1 MRRPLVLLLA
11 LVPFLATPA
20 LAQGNLIIVGGGGRP
35 DTIMGKFVELAGG
48 PGARILVIPNASANA
63 EGAGESQ
70 AEGLRRLGADA
81 SFVALDAASADDPA
95 VLERF
100 EGVTGVWF
108 PGGVQ
113 SRLMDVIGGTRAA
126 DAIRQVYTRG
136 GVVGGS
142 SAGAAVMTTPMIT
155 GGEKRPAREDDD
167 WNIIERN
174 NVEWADGLDLLPD
187 AVVDQHFVRR
197 KRHNR
202 LMSLAM
208 EYPDKVGA
216 GIDEATAIWVKA
228 DATWEVLGRSVVV
241 IYDARPANVSPDRLP
256 LGAANMRLHV
266 LPHGGMFNPAT
277 GAAIMP
283 GGSVPVKRF

>member
-11 LVPFLATPA
+11 LIPFLATPA

-48 PGARILVIPNASANA
+48 PGARILVIPNASADA

-81 SFVALDAASADDPA
+81 THLVLDSLSADEPA
-95 VLERF
+95 ILERF
-100 EGVTGVWF
+100 QGVTGVWF

-113 SRLMDVIGGTRAA
+113 SRLMDVIGGTRTAE
-126 DAIRQVYTRG
+126 AIRQVYARG

-155 GGEKRPAREDDD
+155 GGEQRPLREDDD
-167 WNIIERN
+167 WNIIERD
-174 NVEWADGLDLLPD
+174 NVEWADGLALLPD
-187 AVVDQHFVRR
+187 AIVDQHFVRR

-228 DATWEVLGRSVVV
+228 DATWEILGRSVVV
-241 IYDARPANVSPDRLP
+241 IYDARPANVSPERQP

-266 LPHGGMFNPAT
+266 LPHGAMFNPAT

>member
-1 MRRPLVLLLA
+1 MRRSLLLTLA
-11 LVPFLATPA
+11 LLTVLAPPA
-20 LAQGNLIIVGGGGRP
+20 LAQGNLVIVGGGGRP

-48 PGARILVIPNASANA
+48 EGARILVIPNASADA
-63 EGAGESQ
+63 EAAGGSQ

-81 SFVALDAASADDPA
+81 FHVVLDSVSADDPGVQA
-95 VLERF
+95 HF

-113 SRLMDVIGGTRAA
+113 SRLMGVIGGSRTA
-126 DAIRQVYTRG
+126 DLIRRVYADG

-167 WNIIERN
+167 WNIIERD

-187 AVVDQHFVRR
+187 AIADQHFVRR

-202 LMSLAM
+202 LMSLVM
-208 EYPDKVGA
+208 EHPDRVGA
-216 GIDEATAIWVKA
+216 GIDEATALWVKA
-228 DATWEVLGRSVVV
+228 DGTWEVLGRSVVV
-241 IYDARPANVSPDRLP
+241 IYDARPANVSPERLP

-266 LPHGGMFNPAT
+266 LPHGAMFTPAT
-277 GAAIMP
+277 GVAIMP
-283 GGSVPVKRF
+283 GGSVPVTRF